1 MQGIQD
7 AIIVPCLLVINTLVN
22 NSTTVLS
29 IYVAKQPVSF
39 YKLLLVFRFGP

>member
-7 AIIVPCLLVINTLVN
+7 ALIVPCLIVINTLMN

-29 IYVAKQPVSF
+29 ICVAKQPVSF